1 MLKFVNGGVHG
12 EVSAFPDH
20 IYSLAPEAGC
30 NGISFIDFAYT
41 TPGESTHSVVGL
53 QIGVG
58 TAAEA
63 ASIRF
68 SGAVRERLTG
78 ASAFI
83 LRGPGH
89 VGHSTWDGG
98 YHARFLSVTP
108 SALER
113 VLQLPLSRIALPP
126 IVADIA
132 EYERIGHLLAAL
144 TAHPADG
151 HTDPLFVESVALA
164 IIRATGLVAS
174 EEIGKTPTLSS
185 AQAERLRDLI
195 TSQLT
200 HSLSLRD
207 MANAVGLSESYFVR
221 AFKGSFG
228 VTPYQYVLRERVA
241 LAQSLIQVG
250 ELSLSEIA
258 QLSGFPDA
266 RRMGRTFKQVT
277 GRSPTGATKVKRK
290 STH

>member
-1 MLKFVNGGVHG
+1 MLKYVNAGTHG
-12 EVSAFPDH
+12 EISALPDH
-20 IYSLAPEAGC
+20 IFSIAPEAGC

-41 TPGESTHSVVGL
+41 TPGHSTHSVVGL

-58 TAAEA
+58 TAATA
-63 ASIRF
+63 TSLDF
-68 SGAVRERLTG
+68 TGAVQERLSG

-89 VGHSTWDGG
+89 VGHSTWDGD
-98 YHARFLSVTP
+98 YRARFLLVTP
-108 SALER
+108 NALER
-113 VLQLPLSRIALPP
+113 VLQIPLSQLEMPP
-126 IVADIA
+126 IIADIG
-132 EYERIGHLLAAL
+132 EYERIGLLLAAL

-151 HTDPLFVESVALA
+151 QTDPLFVESVALA
-164 IIRATGLVAS
+164 IIRATGLVS
-174 EEIGKTPTLSS
+174 NEEIGKTPTLSIT
-185 AQAERLRDLI
+185 QADRLRDLI

-241 LAQSLIQVG
+241 LAQSLISVG
-250 ELSLSEIA
+250 ELSLTEIA

-277 GRSPTGATKVKRK
+277 GRSPTGATKTKRK
-290 STH
+290 TTH